1 MNFSPSADYMHAY
14 IRIVDRNSLPPEI
27 HLIIYPSLLSK
38 VAEADFASQ
47 SSAFYPACVCSVRA
61 HGRKTRRRREEP
73 FILTFSS
80 AELRLIPLDVLAL
93 SVTANAAD
101 VQSHLVPRIGAKLTC
116 SCGE

>member
-1 MNFSPSADYMHAY
+1 MNFSPSADYMQVY
-14 IRIVDRNSLPPEI
+14 TRIADRNSLPPEI
-27 HLIIYPSLLSK
+27 HHIIYPSLLSK

-47 SSAFYPACVCSVRA
+47 SSAFYPACVCIV
-61 HGRKTRRRREEP
+61 RKTRRRQEEP